1 MDLLPRHGVVFAV
14 LHLARVAGLAPRT
27 GVDEWVS
34 AALGHGSY
42 MTAAT
47 DLRSP
52 ARALVRAGLA
62 SVGDEGEIRVARS
75 LAAAAAPRGGARHA
89 MRHAAVALLAS
100 QPPAWLRV
108 AVNAEGVERAYIP
121 QPDLE
126 ALSWL
131 EEALDDVLAE
141 ARRLVGDP
149 DGADLSKAIG
159 DAAEEIVVAAL
170 RAAGKEPVHV
180 ALVSDAHGYDV
191 DVCEG
196 PVRFLE
202 VKSAGPKTLSR
213 FHLSRHEFDTS
224 VRQGDAW
231 RLVQVVF
238 AASAFV
244 ADPITAADVSC
255 IRELP
260 ASVLRDL
267 VPPDSPEF
275 RWEESAL
282 IAPPP
287 DSWRPSA
294 LRPDPCF
301 VRPGFANAESRP

>member
-1 MDLLPRHGVVFAV
+1 MDLLPRHGVAFAV
-14 LHLARVAGLAPRT
+14 LHLARVAGLAPRRS
-27 GVDEWVS
+27 VDDWVS
-34 AALGHGSY
+34 AALRHGSY

-62 SVGDEGEIRVARS
+62 SVGEEGDIRVARS
-75 LAAAAAPRGGARHA
+75 LAAVAASKGGAQHA
-89 MRHAAVALLAS
+89 MRHVAVALLVS
-100 QPPAWLRV
+100 QPPVWLRV
-108 AVNAEGVERAYIP
+108 AVNAGGVERAYVP
-121 QPDLE
+121 QPDLD

-131 EEALDDVLAE
+131 EEALDDVLVE

-149 DGADLSKAIG
+149 YGADLSKEIG

-170 RAAGKEPVHV
+170 RAAGKEPLHV
-180 ALVSDAHGYDV
+180 SRISDRYGYDV
-191 DVCEG
+191 DVSEG
-196 PVRFLE
+196 PIRFLE

-224 VRQGDAW
+224 MRQGDAW
-231 RLVQVVF
+231 CLVQVVF
-238 AASAFV
+238 EASAFV

-267 VPPDSPEF
+267 VPGDSPEF
-275 RWEESAL
+275 QWEGSAL
-282 IAPPP
+282 ITPPP
-287 DSWRPSA
+287 DAWRPSM
-294 LRPDPCF
+294 LEPDPFF
-301 VRPGFANAESRP
+301 VRPGFAAVGDRS

>member
-14 LHLARVAGLAPRT
+14 LYLARVARLASR
-27 GVDEWVS
+27 GSVDDWVS
-34 AALGHGSY
+34 AALSHGSY

-52 ARALVRAGLA
+52 AQAMVRAGLA
-62 SVGDEGEIRVARS
+62 SVGEQGEIKVGRSIAAVATS
-75 LAAAAAPRGGARHA
+75 KGGGRHA
-89 MRHAAVALLAS
+89 MRHAAVVLLVA

-108 AVNAEGVERAYIP
+108 AVNEDGVERAYIP
-121 QPDLE
+121 QPDLD

-131 EEALDDVLAE
+131 EESLEEVLVE

-149 DGADLSKAIG
+149 DGADLSAEIG
-159 DAAEEIVVAAL
+159 AVAEEIVAAAL
-170 RAAGKEPVHV
+170 RAAGKEPIHV
-180 ALVSDAHGYDV
+180 ARISDAYGYDV

-202 VKSAGPKTLSR
+202 VKSAGPNTLSR

-224 VRQGDAW
+224 VRHGEAW

-238 AASAFV
+238 APSAFV
-244 ADPITAADVSC
+244 ADVITAADVSC

-260 ASVLRDL
+260 ASALRGL
-267 VPPDSPEF
+267 VPEDSPAF

-282 IAPPP
+282 VAPRPGL
-287 DSWRPSA
+287 WRPSE
-294 LRPDPCF
+294 LRPDPSF
-301 VRPGFANAESRP
+301 VRPGFAAAGSRS

>member
-14 LHLARVAGLAPRT
+14 LHLARVAGLAPRRS
-27 GVDEWVS
+27 VDEWVN
-34 AALGHGSY
+34 AALRHGSY

-62 SVGDEGEIRVARS
+62 SAGEEGEIKMARS
-75 LAAAAAPRGGARHA
+75 LAAVAASSGGAQHA

-121 QPDLE
+121 QPDLD

-131 EEALDDVLAE
+131 EEALDEVLAE
-141 ARRLVGDP
+141 ARLLVGDP
-149 DGADLSKAIG
+149 EGADLSKEIG

-180 ALVSDAHGYDV
+180 ARISDAHGYDV

-224 VRQGDAW
+224 IRHGNAW

-238 AASAFV
+238 EASAFL
-244 ADPITAADVSC
+244 ADLITAADVSC
-255 IRELP
+255 MRELP
-260 ASVLRDL
+260 ASTLRDL
-267 VPPDSPEF
+267 VPADSVAF

-282 IAPPP
+282 ITPPP
-287 DSWRPSA
+287 DLWRPSA
-294 LRPDPCF
+294 LEPDPSF
-301 VRPGFANAESRP
+301 VRPGFTAAGSRS